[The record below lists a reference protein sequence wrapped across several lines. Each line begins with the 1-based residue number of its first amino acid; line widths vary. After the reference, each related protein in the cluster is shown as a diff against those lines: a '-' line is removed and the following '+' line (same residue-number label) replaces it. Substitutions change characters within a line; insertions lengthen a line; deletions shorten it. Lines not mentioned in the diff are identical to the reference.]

1 MSETKQ
7 PVKTKKKGYYLP
19 TIILGIIVA
28 IIFLLA
34 IFTYQVPAPERA
46 LILTMGKITG
56 TAEPGLHFRWPLP
69 FQEIIRYD
77 IRKRTFDGNIG
88 RLEETTTK
96 DQKQV
101 VIGINV
107 VYRIKDL
114 VRFKTASSFSAAE
127 DYLGSRMRTAKAAV
141 IGKYDYNQ
149 LINTDPE
156 KMKLEE
162 MRKEILDYIA
172 EDVMERYGLE
182 VTDVLFSAITVPEK
196 TADAIASRMKQ
207 ERETEAARK
216 RDEGKTRAAQIRTEA
231 DTEKS
236 KILTLAQAE
245 AKNMMAKGDAEAAQH
260 YAVFTQ
266 EPELAVFLRKLQ
278 AMKKVLATRSTLI
291 LGTNAA
297 PFDIFNGP
305 VIKPATRENA
315 TIQINKAQK

>member
-1 MSETKQ
+1 MSESNASH
-7 PVKTKKKGYYLP
+7 KKNSYYLP
-19 TIILGIIVA
+19 TIILGVIVA
-28 IIFLLA
+28 IIFLFA
-34 IFTYQVPAPERA
+34 IFSYQVPATEKA
-46 LILTMGKITG
+46 LVLTMGKIT
-56 TAEPGLHFRWPLP
+56 AEKGPGLHFRWPLP

-107 VYRIKDL
+107 VYRIQDL
-114 VRFKTASSFSAAE
+114 RRFKTASSVSAAE

-141 IGKYDYNQ
+141 IGQYDYDQ
-149 LINTDPE
+149 LINTDAS

-162 MRKEILDYIA
+162 MRGKILAYLK

-196 TADAIASRMKQ
+196 TADAIAARMKQ

-216 RDEGKTRAAQIRTEA
+216 RDEGKTRAAKIRTEA
-231 DTEKS
+231 DMEKS
-236 KILTLAQAE
+236 KILTEAQAE
-245 AKNMMAKGDAEAAQH
+245 AKNMMAKGDAEAAK
-260 YAVFTQ
+260 YYSVFTQ
-266 EPELAVFLRKLQ
+266 EPDLAVFLRKLQ
-278 AMKKVLATRSTLI
+278 AMKKVLSSRSTLI

-297 PFDIFNGP
+297 PFDIFNGTLE
-305 VIKPATRENA
+305 KEN
-315 TIQINKAQK
+315 KK

>member
-1 MSETKQ
+1 MSENKQ

-114 VRFKTASSFSAAE
+114 IRFKTASSVAAAE

-141 IGKYDYNQ
+141 IGKYDYDQ

-162 MRKEILDYIA
+162 MRKEILNYIA
-172 EDVMERYGLE
+172 DDVMERYGLE

-216 RDEGKTRAAQIRTEA
+216 RDEGKTRAAEIRINA
-231 DTEKS
+231 DKEKS
-236 KILTLAQAE
+236 KILTLAQGE
-245 AKNMMAKGDAEAAQH
+245 AKETMAKGDAEAAKH

-297 PFDIFNGP
+297 PFDIFNGS
-305 VIKPATRENA
+305 VIKPAASAAA
-315 TIQINKAQK
+315 TTNKAQK

>member
-1 MSETKQ
+1 MSENKQ

-114 VRFKTASSFSAAE
+114 IRFKTASSVAAAE

-141 IGKYDYNQ
+141 IGKYDYDQ

-162 MRKEILDYIA
+162 MRKEILNYIA
-172 EDVMERYGLE
+172 DDVMERYGLE

-216 RDEGKTRAAQIRTEA
+216 RDEGKTRAAEIRINA
-231 DTEKS
+231 DKEKS
-236 KILTLAQAE
+236 KILTLAQGE
-245 AKNMMAKGDAEAAQH
+245 AKETMAKGDAEAAKH

-305 VIKPATRENA
+305 VIKPAASAAA
-315 TIQINKAQK
+315 TTNKAQK